1 MMTPYDWQEGI
12 GHRAQYIESRL
23 QSGVPV
29 AAVSIPE
36 GVLVA
41 TYRGH
46 ARKVF
51 EVYDRLVYS
60 AVGLQ
65 SDVEALRVAAVD
77 FCHQE
82 GYARSEADVSVQRVA
97 TALSAPVKRAFADFS
112 MAPLILR
119 CLFAEV
125 DDSPDK
131 DRYYKL
137 DYDGDYS
144 VRRYGAVVAG
154 SADAYDTLHQKLKDD
169 DFTEMKL
176 DDALAN
182 LREAVL
188 VAMDPDGS
196 KARDGELPELTFEA
210 ALLERGADKARRFRL
225 LAGAV
230 D

>member
-1 MMTPYDWQEGI
+1 MLTPYDWQEGI

-29 AAVSIPE
+29 AAVSVPD

-46 ARKVF
+46 ARKIY

-82 GYARSEADVSVQRVA
+82 GFARSENDVSVQRVV
-97 TALSAPVKRAFADFS
+97 TALSGPVKRAFADFS
-112 MAPLILR
+112 MAPLIIR

-125 DDSPDK
+125 NEAPER
-131 DRYYKL
+131 DRFYKL
-137 DYDGDYS
+137 DYDGDFT
-144 VRRYGAVVAG
+144 VRRLGAVIAG
-154 SADAYDTLHQKLKDD
+154 SAEAYDALNQKLKDD
-169 DFTEMKL
+169 DFPNMKL
-176 DDALAN
+176 DDAIAN
-182 LREAVL
+182 LREAVI

-196 KARDGELPELTFEA
+196 RAKDSELPELTFEA
-210 ALLERGADKARRFRL
+210 ALIERGSMRTRRFRL
-225 LAGAV
+225 LAGEV